1 MSAVNNEGS
10 CWIWTLIGAFGES
23 ELRISGRDKVYQPH
37 MRYALKCLF
46 SPDSTYGFFF
56 LQFTYLSN

>member
-46 SPDSTYGFFF
+46 SPDSTYGFLF
-56 LQFTYLSN
+56 